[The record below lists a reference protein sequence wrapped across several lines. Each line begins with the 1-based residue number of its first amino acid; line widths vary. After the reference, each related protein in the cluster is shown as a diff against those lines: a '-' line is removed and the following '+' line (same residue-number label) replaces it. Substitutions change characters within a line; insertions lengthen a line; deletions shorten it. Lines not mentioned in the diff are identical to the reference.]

1 METKKSERVDIE
13 RWKQIFFKFGIVVS
27 LTLVLSAFEWNSPI
41 GSPEIID
48 LNKGEIIDVDLVIS
62 TDIPKPLIDLEI
74 PKAPLTSIINVIE
87 DGPETNISLTS
98 IEDATLSGILPVEA
112 PEEIDVIEIVPL
124 HISEFM
130 PEFLGGQAEM
140 FNYLQTNTNY
150 PRESLSVGSQGT
162 VYVAFIVERDG
173 SLSNFKIM
181 RPVDSYL
188 DSEAIRVVKSMPRW
202 KPGYQGGKAV
212 RVHMVLPIKFELR

>member
-1 METKKSERVDIE
+1 METKKLKRVDIE
-13 RWKQIFFKFGIVVS
+13 RSKQIFFKFGIVIS
-27 LTLVLSAFEWNSPI
+27 LTLVLSAFEWSSPI

-48 LNKGEIIDVDLVIS
+48 LNRGEIIDVDLVIP
-62 TDIPKPLIDLEI
+62 TEI
-74 PKAPLTSIINVIE
+74 PEPPKDLVISKAPITSIINVIE
-87 DGPETNISLTS
+87 EGQETNINLTS
-98 IEDATLSGILPVEA
+98 IENATLSGILPVGE
-112 PEEIDVIEIVPL
+112 PEEIEVVEIVPL

-130 PEFLGGQAEM
+130 PEFSGGQAEM
-140 FNYLQTNTNY
+140 FNYLQTNIKY

-173 SLSNFKIM
+173 SLSNLHIL
-181 RPVDSYL
+181 RSVDSYL
-188 DSEAIRVVKSMPRW
+188 DNEAIRVVESMPLW

>member
-27 LTLVLSAFEWNSPI
+27 LTLVLTAFEWNSLV
-41 GSPEIID
+41 GSSESID
-48 LNKGEIIDVDLVIS
+48 LNSGEVVGIDLVIPLNV
-62 TDIPKPLIDLEI
+62 PKPPVDIVI
-74 PKAPLTSIINVIE
+74 PKAQITSIINIIE
-87 DGPETNISLTS
+87 EGAETNIDLTG
-98 IEDATLSGILPVEA
+98 IENASLSGILPVEA
-112 PEEIDVIEIVPL
+112 PEEIEVIEIVPL

-130 PEFLGGQAEM
+130 PEFLGGETEM
-140 FNYLQTNTNY
+140 FKFLQTNTKY

-162 VYVAFIVERDG
+162 VYVAFVVERDG
-173 SLSNFKIM
+173 SLSNLKIM
-181 RPVDSYL
+181 RPVDFYL
-188 DSEAIRVVKSMPRW
+188 DNEAIRVVKSMPRW